1 MSVGS
6 RFLLWAMVA
15 LYPVLALSWGS
26 IDDVRYKIKGA
37 DGNLWARV
45 LGGGRLIQGDEVPG
59 TVTFTFD
66 DGPEH
71 RTTPL
76 LLDQLDRYDIKA
88 AFFVNA
94 AKIHPLTAG
103 GMENQAVLRDMYRRG
118 HYIGSHTF
126 SHQDIT
132 ALDDAGWR
140 AEVVHAEQLIRS
152 IIGRRPWIFRPPFGK
167 TDARSRERLL
177 LAGYTT
183 VMWNLDSGDW
193 KAKSSGALFDNV
205 RQLLADNPRGG
216 VFLFHDTNR
225 STVEA
230 FPLIVEYIKEYNAR
244 QRTLGHPGLDIVG
257 LEHYVSQRRR

>member
-1 MSVGS
+1 M
-6 RFLLWAMVA
+6 RCTARVA
-15 LYPVLALSWGS
+15 LIAAAALIPVVASSWGT

-45 LGGGRLIQGDEVPG
+45 LGGGRLIRGDEVPG

-66 DGPEH
+66 DGPDH
-71 RTTPL
+71 RTTPI
-76 LLDQLDRYDIKA
+76 LLDQLDRYNIKA

-94 AKIHPLTAG
+94 GKFHPSTAG
-103 GMENQAVLRDMYRRG
+103 GLENRAVIRDIYRRG

-132 ALDDAGWR
+132 KLDEDGWR
-140 AEVVHAEQLIRS
+140 AEVVQVERLIEG

-167 TDARSRERLL
+167 TDTRTREKLL
-177 LAGYTT
+177 LKGYTT

-193 KAKSSGALFDNV
+193 KAKSSMELYENV
-205 RQLLADNPRGG
+205 RRIISENPKGG

-225 STVEA
+225 STIEA
-230 FPLIVEYIKEYNAR
+230 FPLIVEWIEEYNAR
-244 QRTLGHPGLDIVG
+244 QRIRGGPPLDIVG
-257 LEHYVSQRRR
+257 LEHYVTKRNH